1 MLTVYLCKFSD
12 QIHKLLRAERR
23 ALRTDLGLEYV
34 LVLVEMF
41 AGRQRPEE
49 PGQALDVPGVLQD
62 LADARHLLLREP
74 EHERVAAGGGVF
86 LGGDGGWSR

>member
-1 MLTVYLCKFSD
+1 M
-12 QIHKLLRAERR
+12 
-23 ALRTDLGLEYV
+23 RTDLGLEYV

-49 PGQALDVPGVLQD
+49 ACQALDVAGVLQD
-62 LADARHLLLREP
+62 LTDARHLLLSEA

-86 LGGDGGWSR
+86 LGGDGGRTG